1 MNKKEFLLE
10 YQKKLG
16 IKNLKIVDQKVN
28 NFWDSWFEVLLKENN
43 LTLRNFGRFEV
54 KKVRPK
60 EGVSPFGKYVTTPS
74 KKVKF
79 TAGKELREMLK

>member
-16 IKNLKIVDQKVN
+16 VKNLKIVDQKVN
-28 NFWDSWFEVLLKENN
+28 NFWDSWFEVLLKENS
-43 LTLRNFGRFEV
+43 LSIRNFGRFEI

-60 EGVSPFGKYVTTPS
+60 EGVSPFGKYITTPS
-74 KKVKF
+74 KKIRF
-79 TAGKELREMLK
+79 TIGKEFREMLK

>member
-28 NFWDSWFEVLLKENN
+28 NFWDSWFEALLKENS
-43 LTLRNFGRFEV
+43 LTIRNFGRFEI

-60 EGVSPFGKYVTTPS
+60 EGVSPFGKYITTPS
-74 KKVKF
+74 KKIRF
-79 TAGKELREMLK
+79 TIGKEFREMLK

>member
-28 NFWDSWFEVLLKENN
+28 NFWDSWFEALLKENS
-43 LTLRNFGRFEV
+43 LTIRNFGRFEI
-54 KKVRPK
+54 KKVRSK
-60 EGVSPFGKYVTTPS
+60 EGVSPFGKQ
-74 KKVKF
+74 F
-79 TAGKELREMLK
+79 FLF

>member
-16 IKNLKIVDQKVN
+16 IKSLKIVDQKVN
-28 NFWDSWFEVLLKENN
+28 NLWDSWFEVLLKENN